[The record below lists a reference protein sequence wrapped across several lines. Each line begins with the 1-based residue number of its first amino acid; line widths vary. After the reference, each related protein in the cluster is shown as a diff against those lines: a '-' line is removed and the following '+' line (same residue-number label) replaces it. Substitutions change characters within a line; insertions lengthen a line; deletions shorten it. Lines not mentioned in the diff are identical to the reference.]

1 VYRSLGTGDGEMA
14 QIIITDLE
22 CWRLHVEVNARL
34 KVSRGERFAFLITC
48 QLSFKDDLFS

>member
-1 VYRSLGTGDGEMA
+1 MYRSLGTGDGEMA